1 MPLGDEFDAR
11 GLWRPAAVCR
21 RVLRLAPTPEGRH
34 SDRMEMRQVR
44 YFLAVVDTLNLTR
57 AAEQCHASQPA
68 PFAGSAGIHSRDPRA
83 RLGE

>member
-11 GLWRPAAVCR
+11 GLWRSAAVSR

-34 SDRMEMRQVR
+34 SERMEIRQVR

-57 AAEQCHASQPA
+57 GRAMPRIAAGPFRRQCWHS
-68 PFAGSAGIHSRDPRA
+68 FARSARTTG
-83 RLGE
+83 